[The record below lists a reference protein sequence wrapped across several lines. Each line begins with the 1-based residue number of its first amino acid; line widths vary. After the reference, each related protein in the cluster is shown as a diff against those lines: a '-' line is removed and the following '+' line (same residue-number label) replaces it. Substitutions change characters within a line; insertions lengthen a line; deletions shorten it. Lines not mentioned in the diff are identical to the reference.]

1 MSKYIDADLLS
12 AEIKRLKQDN
22 TISDDKEYAQYEL
35 DVACGYDM
43 ALEKVF
49 LILNSLT
56 EQPVEEVSRP
66 IPRCG
71 IGRHFFMVEK
81 TNKERPVEGL
91 EEEIDS
97 YVYKNGLVNCSEI
110 VPVAHHFAEWGAKNA
125 KQ

>member
-1 MSKYIDADLLS
+1 MSIKETIR
-12 AEIKRLKQDN
+12 AEIRQRIKKYGKLADAAWGKDDPFAAETN
-22 TISDDKEYAQYEL
+22 ENIISEL
-35 DVACGYDM
+35 QS
-43 ALEKVF
+43 LIVF
-49 LILNSLT
+49 TYTLP

-110 VPVAHHFAEWGAKNA
+110 VPVAHHFAQWGAEHLK
-125 KQ
+125 K